1 MYVCTTEAMFPEGG
15 DADATATYVSMY
27 QECVKGWQIVFRFI
41 VCMYVSISTFIFSIG
56 GNHMKTVSVA
66 TSGGIFFDIAAG
78 PDLYAMECMVLCM
91 CMYVC
96 SCC

>member
-1 MYVCTTEAMFPEGG
+1 
-15 DADATATYVSMY
+15 
-27 QECVKGWQIVFRFI
+27 
-41 VCMYVSISTFIFSIG
+41 MYVSISTFIFAIG

-66 TSGGIFFDIAAG
+66 TSGGIFFDIAVG